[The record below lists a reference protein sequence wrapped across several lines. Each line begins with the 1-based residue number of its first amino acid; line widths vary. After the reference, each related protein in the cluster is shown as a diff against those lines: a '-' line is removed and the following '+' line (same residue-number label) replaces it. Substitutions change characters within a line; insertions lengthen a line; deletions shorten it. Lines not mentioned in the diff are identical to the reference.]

1 MQRGLWVSLRS
12 FRGIKRH
19 GFTRLISSTLNNT
32 GTDLTKFKMHKGGKE
47 EKLWKLRTKEK
58 QLILGRKWFLVPC
71 LRGVWWGK
79 GPTYGY
85 LHKNWSMKSSW
96 FYLNSLTSC
105 KHINALSQFLPV
117 VDLEEGPSPPPNF
130 WVKLRPTRPRKIFSR
145 QAGSE
150 FTQPSYPQL
159 LTDLTLRGPYSF
171 FLRVVSWARKPDG
184 ILAWLQVGLPR
195 QNCRIIKEWWKNCVQ
210 LEHFSC

>member
-1 MQRGLWVSLRS
+1 MKTEKERKTTHPWQEM
-12 FRGIKRH
+12 
-19 GFTRLISSTLNNT
+19 ISSAL
-32 GTDLTKFKMHKGGKE
+32 FKGCVMRKRSHIRLSA
-47 EKLWKLRTKEK
+47 EKLVHEK
-58 QLILGRKWFLVPC
+58 QLILLK
-71 LRGVWWGK
+71 
-79 GPTYGY
+79 
-85 LHKNWSMKSSW
+85 
-96 FYLNSLTSC
+96 LTSC

-117 VDLEEGPSPPPNF
+117 VDLEEGHSPPPNF

-150 FTQPSYPQL
+150 FTQPSYLQL

-195 QNCRIIKEWWKNCVQ
+195 QNCRIIKEW
-210 LEHFSC
+210 